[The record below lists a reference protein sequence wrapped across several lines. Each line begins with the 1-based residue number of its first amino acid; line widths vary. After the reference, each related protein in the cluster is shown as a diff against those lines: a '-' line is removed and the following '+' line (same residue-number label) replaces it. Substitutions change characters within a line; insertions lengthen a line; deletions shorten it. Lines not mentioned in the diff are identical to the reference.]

1 MKKLNINGN
10 KNLKEKGISLP
21 ITLFILISVLIS
33 AMLLIRAGDVSLN
46 VAGNIGSHTQISGSN
61 NEATIDAINWLVNNK
76 ATLNNSNGTFYT
88 SAYPATNIDF
98 TADSSWVNA
107 QSFTGSDG
115 VQSQY
120 IIYRKC
126 TLANLAY
133 NGSAGGVQNVCTTD
147 AGNASSGNTSSN
159 GYDSYN
165 FSANYTG
172 IMLYY
177 QILVRTQTTGA
188 KGASVITETIVKV

>member
-1 MKKLNINGN
+1 MKKLNISGN

-33 AMLLIRAGDVSLN
+33 AMLLIRAGDVSLT

-76 ATLNNSNGTFYT
+76 TTLNNSNGTFYT
-88 SAYPATNIDF
+88 SAYPATNVDF
-98 TADSSWVNA
+98 TEESSWANA
-107 QSFTGSDG
+107 NPFTGSDG
-115 VQSQY
+115 VQSEY
-120 IIYRKC
+120 VIYRKC
-126 TLANLAY
+126 KLPNLAY
-133 NGSAGGVQNVCTTD
+133 NGSSGGVQNVCATD
-147 AGNASSGNTSSN
+147 AGSSSSGNTSSN

-165 FSANYTG
+165 FSANYSG

-177 QILVRTQTTGA
+177 QVLVRTKTDGA